1 MGLFFALALVAGQV
15 KHLIL
20 RPFYDSTPMHF
31 RPETM
36 HRRVFIACY
45 EIDVGIFFCSQP
57 KCLFSSNDITGP
69 LHDPVTW

>member
-45 EIDVGIFFCSQP
+45 EIDVGIFSV
-57 KCLFSSNDITGP
+57 LSLSVFSRQMI
-69 LHDPVTW
+69 